1 MTDYAT
7 APESAAPLKAVDFH
21 ILLVLTDGPCHGYGI
36 VKEIETRSDGGL
48 KLQPGNLY
56 RYVRRLVDDGFVV
69 PAGREPTLSE
79 EAGAA
84 GAEETRRRYYEI
96 TASGRQALA
105 AETARMR
112 ALVQA
117 AESRLR
123 ASG

>member
-1 MTDYAT
+1 MNAHDPT
-7 APESAAPLKAVDFH
+7 EHLPLKPVDLH
-21 ILLVLTDGPCHGYGI
+21 ILLVLTEQNLHGYGI

-79 EAGAA
+79 AAGAA